1 MKAKLID
8 LVADGILLAAV
19 GSAVIG
25 VWLFASEI
33 LITLQKLH

>member
-8 LVADGILLAAV
+8 LVADGILLVAV
-19 GSAVIG
+19 GAAAIS
-25 VWLFASEI
+25 VWLVASEI